1 MKNIQLM
8 HLQSRIR
15 LSYGTFRAW
24 APDLTLDSITF
35 MDDIGKTDQ
44 GSGLTQ
50 RPLWALDNHLE

>member
-1 MKNIQLM
+1 M